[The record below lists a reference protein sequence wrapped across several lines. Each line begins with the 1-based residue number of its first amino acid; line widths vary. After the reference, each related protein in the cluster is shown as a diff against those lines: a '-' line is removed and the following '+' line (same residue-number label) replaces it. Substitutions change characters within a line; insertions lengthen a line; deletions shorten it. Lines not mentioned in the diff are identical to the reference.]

1 MSNKDFLKQARDGVK
16 RLIKESPTK
25 ITINRQAL
33 VDDGSGDGTLVPD
46 PFGTP
51 EAVSMTVRLSHE
63 RRQAPDF
70 EPVQAGFSTNLARF
84 IMTDYKTEIYRG
96 DYFEA
101 IDRGWRIGPVD
112 TLIKFGGVV
121 GYQAPL
127 IEAEDN
133 DAST

>member
-1 MSNKDFLKQARDGVK
+1 M
-16 RLIKESPTK
+16 I
-25 ITINRQAL
+25 
-33 VDDGSGDGTLVPD
+33 DDGSGDGTLVPD
-46 PFGTP
+46 YKGIPTP
-51 EAVSMTVRLSHE
+51 IKMTVRLSHE

-70 EPVQAGFSTNLARF
+70 SPVQAGFSTNLSRF

-112 TLIKFGGVV
+112 TLEKFGGVI

-127 IEAEDN
+127 IEAEAN
-133 DAST
+133 DEST